1 MAKQELAVRKIKTIN
16 IGKGNQAIEYA
27 KVSARIAELH
37 KDYKNASIKTEFEFK
52 DGWAIFKA
60 NLILDVKN
68 PDRVFNGTSMGK
80 VGAVKAFEKLET
92 IAVGRAL
99 ALAGFLSDGEI
110 ASSEEMASYEETID
124 IVEPNEVADGSAQ
137 LESAHNLDELGKVW
151 RSFPQAWRNNT
162 ELLNLKNQLKA
173 KYENPSSSA
182 TNPGMAPAQTGED
195 NGDGT
200 QENSR
205 NA

>member
-1 MAKQELAVRKIKTIN
+1 MAKELAVRKTRTIN

-37 KDYKNASIKTEFEFK
+37 KDYKNAAIKTEFEFK

-110 ASSEEMASYEETID
+110 ASSEEMASYEESVD
-124 IVEPNEVADGSAQ
+124 IVEQNEVADATVQ
-137 LESAHNLDELGKVW
+137 LESAHTLEELGKVW
-151 RSFPQAWRNNT
+151 RSFPQAWRNNA
-162 ELLNLKNQLKA
+162 EILNLKNQLKA
-173 KYENPSSSA
+173 KYENPSSEPA
-182 TNPGMAPAQTGED
+182 NPGMAAAPAGED
-195 NGDGT
+195 NGNGT
-200 QENSR
+200 QENTG
-205 NA
+205 ND